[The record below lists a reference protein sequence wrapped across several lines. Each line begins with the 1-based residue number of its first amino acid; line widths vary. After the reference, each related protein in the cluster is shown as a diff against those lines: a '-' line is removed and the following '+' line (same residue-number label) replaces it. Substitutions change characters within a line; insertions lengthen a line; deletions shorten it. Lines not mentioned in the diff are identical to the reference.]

1 MVHLK
6 KLVCVHTQ
14 SSVAQLH
21 PTAIPRTVAC
31 QAPPPIAFPRQE
43 YRSGLPFPSP
53 GRKFNPKPGTESV
66 SLVSPVWQVGSL
78 SLSPG
83 KPRVWGRGRIGERDS
98 GGQTANYEVKHKDV
112 IQSTENAVNILQ

>member
-53 GRKFNPKPGTESV
+53 GRKFNLNPGIESV
-66 SLVSPVWQVGSL
+66 SLVSPVSAGWFFITEPWEAEGL
-78 SLSPG
+78 GEGPNRG
-83 KPRVWGRGRIGERDS
+83 KGFRGTNC
-98 GGQTANYEVKHKDV
+98 Q
-112 IQSTENAVNILQ
+112 L